1 MLNNPFLA
9 IIVSVSE
16 NAIARMHVVEAYA
29 ANMGRLGMNVM
40 GNGAGSSRT
49 QDRRFARTEK
59 AIVEAFLRLAEERDL
74 SKITVTALARE
85 ADIDRKTF
93 YLHYGTVDAVADAL
107 LKQEAERIVEVLR
120 EESFFERGTVDTTE
134 FFSRLSVTI
143 APDLARTR
151 RMAKHVSV
159 DTVLS
164 KIEGPLTEALIED
177 DWLGLAHMGPYLGY
191 CVSFYTAGLL
201 AIYRRWLLVDSEIP
215 LEDISSVA
223 NAAAFYGIKGIL
235 GEGQAAAREA
245 VGGSAQEGQ

>member
-1 MLNNPFLA
+1 
-9 IIVSVSE
+9 
-16 NAIARMHVVEAYA
+16 
-29 ANMGRLGMNVM
+29 MNVM
-40 GNGAGSSRT
+40 GNGTASSRT

-59 AIVEAFLRLAEERDL
+59 AIVEAFLKLAEEQDPQ
-74 SKITVTALARE
+74 KITVTALARE

-93 YLHYGTVDAVADAL
+93 YLHYDTVDAVADAL
-107 LKQEAERIVEVLR
+107 LKQGAERIVEVLR

-143 APDLARTR
+143 APDLAR
-151 RMAKHVSV
+151 KHVSA

-201 AIYRRWLLVDSEIP
+201 AIYRRWLLADSEIP

-223 NAAAFYGIKGIL
+223 NVAAFYGIKGIL

>member
-1 MLNNPFLA
+1 
-9 IIVSVSE
+9 
-16 NAIARMHVVEAYA
+16 
-29 ANMGRLGMNVM
+29 MNVM
-40 GNGAGSSRT
+40 GNGAAILPHTGPPFRPHGEGHRGSVS
-49 QDRRFARTEK
+49 QVGRRAVTRQ
-59 AIVEAFLRLAEERDL
+59 
-74 SKITVTALARE
+74 KITVTALARE

-120 EESFFERGTVDTTE
+120 EESFFERGTIDATE

-151 RMAKHVSV
+151 RMAKHVSRRHRPEQ
-159 DTVLS
+159 DRRAAAPRRSS
-164 KIEGPLTEALIED
+164 KTTGSGWPIWGLTWAIA
-177 DWLGLAHMGPYLGY
+177 WRSTRRGCWRSIG
-191 CVSFYTAGLL
+191 AG
-201 AIYRRWLLVDSEIP
+201 WLVDSEIP

-245 VGGSAQEGQ
+245 EGGSAQEGQ

>member
-1 MLNNPFLA
+1 
-9 IIVSVSE
+9 
-16 NAIARMHVVEAYA
+16 
-29 ANMGRLGMNVM
+29 MNVM
-40 GNGAGSSRT
+40 GNGTASSRT

-59 AIVEAFLRLAEERDL
+59 AIVEAFLKLAEEQDPQ
-74 SKITVTALARE
+74 KITVTALARE

-93 YLHYGTVDAVADAL
+93 YLHYDTVDAVADAL
-107 LKQEAERIVEVLR
+107 LKQGAERIVEVLR

-134 FFSRLSVTI
+134 FFSR
-143 APDLARTR
+143 
-151 RMAKHVSV
+151 RMVKHVSA

-201 AIYRRWLLVDSEIP
+201 AIYRRWLLADSEIP

-223 NAAAFYGIKGIL
+223 NVAAFYGIKGIL